1 MYKAGPYVLDHTDA
15 AWLSSVHCQVQ
26 PSTASQHARRGKAMA
41 ALRHCTGALQELAE
55 KKDVAYI
62 AGGATQNSVRVAQW
76 MLQVPGATSY
86 MGCIG
91 YDDFGQRMQ
100 KTAEQDGVNVSQ
112 AAQGIQPLPASAA
125 DSTALAALSTRL
137 LIVLAGAAM
146 LKCPAEF

>member
-1 MYKAGPYVLDHTDA
+1 M
-15 AWLSSVHCQVQ
+15 
-26 PSTASQHARRGKAMA
+26 
-41 ALRHCTGALQELAE
+41 
-55 KKDVAYI
+55 AYI

-112 AAQGIQPLPASAA
+112 DAQGTQPASAA
-125 DSTALAALSTRL
+125 DSTAIAALSTCL
-137 LIVLAGAAM
+137 PIVPGRSSSAGIQCCV
-146 LKCPAEF
+146 LRP